1 MRLSRQSPLKIDRFR
16 GPDDLKQITEMM
28 LDVKAALFNAV
39 RFNAP
44 LGVLRFL
51 IDEQGADVNDVDEY
65 GTSPLMD
72 ACILGHSEVVLL
84 LIRRGADVNICDV
97 RGLTALMCACIHGGE
112 SGRAIVL
119 SLLKAGANVDRV
131 TFHGMHGMHRTA
143 FTCLHQH
150 DHMRD
155 AIIGVMFAKSKHW
168 ALVDK

>member
-1 MRLSRQSPLKIDRFR
+1 
-16 GPDDLKQITEMM
+16 MM

-39 RFNAP
+39 RCNAP

-65 GTSPLMD
+65 GESPLMD
-72 ACILGHSEVVLL
+72 ACIRGHSEVVEF
-84 LIRRGADVNICDV
+84 LIRCGADVNICDI

-112 SGRAIVL
+112 NGRAIVL
-119 SLLKAGANVDRV
+119 SLLKAGVNVDRV
-131 TFHGMHGMHRTA
+131 TFYQVRRTA

-155 AIIGVMFAKSKHW
+155 AIIGAMFAKSKHW
-168 ALVDK
+168 ARVSP

>member
-1 MRLSRQSPLKIDRFR
+1 VRLSRQSPLKIDRFR

-131 TFHGMHGMHRTA
+131 TFYQVRRTA
-143 FTCLHQH
+143 FTCLHPH

>member
-1 MRLSRQSPLKIDRFR
+1 LT
-16 GPDDLKQITEMM
+16 GPDDVKQIIEMM

-39 RFNAP
+39 RCNAP

-65 GTSPLMD
+65 GESPLMD
-72 ACILGHSEVVLL
+72 ACIRGHSEVVEF
-84 LIRRGADVNICDV
+84 LIRRGADVNICDI

-112 SGRAIVL
+112 NGRAIVL

-168 ALVDK
+168 ALVDR

>member
-1 MRLSRQSPLKIDRFR
+1 VRLSRQSPLKIDRFR